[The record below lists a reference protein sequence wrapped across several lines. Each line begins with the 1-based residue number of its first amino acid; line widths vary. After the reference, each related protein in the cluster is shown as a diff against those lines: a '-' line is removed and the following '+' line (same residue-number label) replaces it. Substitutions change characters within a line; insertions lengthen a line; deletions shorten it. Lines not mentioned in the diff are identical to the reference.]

1 MSKGKVERNFP
12 VLGWC
17 VLWVPAMLSASYSWQ
32 HGEYYDYGW
41 IVPPV
46 ALWLL
51 MRRWN
56 EKPALETQ
64 HEKTWIFG
72 IFLLL
77 PWIFLMRV
85 FFYVDPVW
93 RLPVGLLGATA
104 AVGGHWIFARVR
116 GLEFS
121 LSLWKI
127 SFLMLSAIP
136 WPNVLEKQLIAS
148 LTEYVIGFSAEIF
161 RLCGKPV
168 EVVGD
173 RMSLHGMVVE
183 VTQGWS
189 GVRSFQSFFMA
200 TWFFAE
206 LQRLQMVNTLKLLA
220 WGICAAFVVNT
231 GRASVLAL
239 IRFSDGEEAAAAAHD
254 GAGLV
259 AFCLSAVFFYWLSLR
274 MERSSS
280 RRVVRKIARISGDL

>member
-1 MSKGKVERNFP
+1 MATLERNFP
-12 VLGWC
+12 MVGWC
-17 VLWVPAMLSASYSWQ
+17 AVWLPAMLSASYSWQ

-51 MRRWN
+51 IRRW
-56 EKPALETQ
+56 
-64 HEKTWIFG
+64 HENPVEEHREQSWILG
-72 IFLLL
+72 VLLLL
-77 PWIFLMRV
+77 PWIFLLRV

-93 RLPVGLLGATA
+93 RLPVGLLGVTA

-116 GLEFS
+116 GLHFS

-127 SFLMLSAIP
+127 TLLMLSAIP
-136 WPNVLEKQLIAS
+136 WPNVLEKHLIAS
-148 LTEYVIGFSAEIF
+148 LTEHVIGCSAEIF

-168 EVVGD
+168 EVMGD

-183 VTQGWS
+183 VTQGCS

-206 LQRLQMVNTLKLLA
+206 LQRLKFVNTLKLLA
-220 WGICAAFVVNT
+220 WGLCAAFVVNT
-231 GRASVLAL
+231 GRASILAL
-239 IRFSDGEEAAAAAHD
+239 IRFREGESAAAAAHD
-254 GAGLV
+254 SAGVV
-259 AFCLSAVFFYWLSLR
+259 AFFLSATFFYWLSLR
-274 MERSSS
+274 LERSSS
-280 RRVVRKIARISGDL
+280 RRIVRKKNAQVSEVV